1 MNQDIVEMTF
11 RRFLNRG
18 HYRKTPERFTI
29 LRRALTMKAHFDVE
43 TLHDALESDGYH
55 VSRATV
61 YNTVQ
66 LLEKAGI
73 LRKNVFAQSTA
84 LYELCRD
91 NHIHLVCRRCG
102 RIREVSEPH
111 IEEHMMALETP
122 DFTPENFSITITG
135 LCDKCKC

>member
-43 TLHDALESDGYH
+43 TLHAALESDGYH

-91 NHIHLVCRRCG
+91 NHIHLVCRLLRKK
-102 RIREVSEPH
+102 REVSDPL
-111 IEEHMMALETP
+111 IEQYISGLDTP
-122 DFTPENFSITITG
+122 DFMAEAFYITTNG
-135 LCDKCKC
+135 LCDKCR